1 MTSRTFLTIEDENDD
16 DENDE
21 DDPIIATATATGDA
35 TATATATDD
44 GASGSVTVTGEDD
57 AESENDDTDGDGY
70 DTDVNTDHDGT
81 DSDGVY
87 TPYTDYDGTDS
98 DGVDTPTPTD
108 NDGIDR
114 TEAGAEI
121 EQKDADGANNQSIFD
136 LDADYTIL
144 TSYGS
149 MTQID
154 LSEYLAKGM
163 TGITLSLQ
171 SCDDSSGDYYDS
183 ATVQGG
189 KLVLQTNTL
198 GHVHGPNT
206 QSETV
211 CTVTANG
218 GNGSEAREFSLYLV
232 SDRMPSPMHP
242 GALSLVEAR
251 ANEADVQISAPEG
264 SYNYHRL
271 ACRKLGEQPGF
282 AVAYSV
288 TNGTVLT
295 IKGLNSAGEYEIRA
309 YWMTRQSF
317 DLYRA
322 GNSGESGVLIS
333 ECSPASEGIR
343 NLAEVVSAR
352 AR

>member
-21 DDPIIATATATGDA
+21 DDPIIATDTATRDA

-108 NDGIDR
+108 NDGIYR

-136 LDADYTIL
+136 SDAEYTIL

-154 LSEYLAKGM
+154 ISEYLAKGM
-163 TGITLSLQ
+163 TGITLSLR

-198 GHVHGPNT
+198 GERAWTEYAERDGLHIYCKRWKR
-206 QSETV
+206 Q
-211 CTVTANG
+211 
-218 GNGSEAREFSLYLV
+218 R
-232 SDRMPSPMHP
+232 
-242 GALSLVEAR
+242 GAG
-251 ANEADVQISAPEG
+251 VQPV
-264 SYNYHRL
+264 
-271 ACRKLGEQPGF
+271 PGF
-282 AVAYSV
+282 RPDAFTDA
-288 TNGTVLT
+288 
-295 IKGLNSAGEYEIRA
+295 
-309 YWMTRQSF
+309 
-317 DLYRA
+317 
-322 GNSGESGVLIS
+322 SGGAF
-333 ECSPASEGIR
+333 PG
-343 NLAEVVSAR
+343 
-352 AR
+352 